1 MQKLLFHIQ
10 FNFCWVDIY
19 IFYKNTHTNID
30 VSAVCTFLMVAAD
43 YEACLFHFNPVYIL
57 CGDIIAFTVTSLII
71 FSTFS
76 YHGTIIQVS

>member
-30 VSAVCTFLMVAAD
+30 VSAVCTFLMVAVD

-57 CGDIIAFTVTSLII
+57 CGDIIAFTVTSHY
-71 FSTFS
+71 F
-76 YHGTIIQVS
+76 